1 MACQTLTEK
10 ELFKDSHVAD
20 APQNDRKISPQ
31 NDRKIPPQ
39 NDRRAPLRNE
49 NSDWTIQKVDYCKV
63 MYLLRMT
70 PFLSVSIMKGRADR
84 SNLSNKRF
92 ANDGSD
98 ASILS
103 ILTIS
108 TR

>member
-1 MACQTLTEK
+1 MALPFHMACQTLTEK

-20 APQNDRKISPQ
+20 APQ

>member
-1 MACQTLTEK
+1 MALPFHMACQTLTEK

-20 APQNDRKISPQ
+20 APQNDRKTAPQ
-31 NDRKIPPQ
+31 KG
-39 NDRRAPLRNE
+39 RRAPLRNE
-49 NSDWTIQKVDYCKV
+49 NSDWAIQKVDYCKV
-63 MYLLRMT
+63 MYLLRMR